1 MKNVQ
6 RSVLG
11 ILLVLCACTFATAES
26 SVWKAQN
33 KDSIIYLGGTFHIL
47 RDSDFPLPSE
57 FEKAY
62 QASDRVAFETDMSAI
77 QDPSTQQKIL
87 AKSMYSDGSTLASH
101 LSPKAYK
108 QLKSF
113 CDANGVPLQALSKF
127 KPGLV
132 MTTLALLELT
142 KLEVHHKGVDAFFY
156 EQAQKDHKTINALE
170 SVDDQIDFLVS
181 MADGMEDDFV
191 LRSIEE
197 MRSMSD
203 FFEKMAT
210 AWRKGDVGSLEELM
224 VSDLKKQQPLLYQ
237 RLIVDRNRSW
247 LPFIDAQRKSPRPIF
262 ILVGAAHLVGP
273 DGLIAELKKRGY
285 RVNKL

>member
-1 MKNVQ
+1 MKNIQ

-11 ILLVLCACTFATAES
+11 ILLVLCACTFAAADS
-26 SVWKAQN
+26 SVWKAQK
-33 KDSIIYLGGTFHIL
+33 KDSVIYLGGTFHIL
-47 RDSDFPLPSE
+47 RDSDFPLPPE
-57 FEKAY
+57 FQKAY
-62 QASDRVAFETDMSAI
+62 QASDRVAFETDMSGI

-101 LSPKAYK
+101 LSPRVYNRL
-108 QLKSF
+108 QSY
-113 CDANGVPLQALSKF
+113 CDANGIPLQALSKF

-142 KLEVHHKGVDAFFY
+142 KLEVHHQGVDAFFY
-156 EQAQKDHKTINALE
+156 EQAQKDHKAINALE
-170 SVDDQIDFLVS
+170 SLDAQIDFLVS

-191 LRSIEE
+191 LHSIEE
-197 MRSMSD
+197 MRSLSD
-203 FFEKMAT
+203 LFEKMAT
-210 AWRKGDVGSLEELM
+210 AWRKGDVGKLEELM
-224 VSDLKKQQPLLYQ
+224 VTDLKKQPLLYQ

-247 LPFIDAQRKSPRPIF
+247 LPFIDAQQKSPRPIF

-285 RVNKL
+285 RVDKL